1 MDFDLRDKV
10 AIVTGSSRGLGLA
23 SARALAAEGCCVTLC
38 ARTDKT
44 LQEAAR
50 HVAKPAGGTERV
62 LALVADVSRADDVQ
76 MIVDRTA
83 GTFGGIDILVN
94 NVGTARGVNLMD
106 TSDEE

>member
-44 LQEAAR
+44 LQE
-50 HVAKPAGGTERV
+50 VPGTWPSLPEAQSACWHS
-62 LALVADVSRADDVQ
+62 L
-76 MIVDRTA
+76 RT
-83 GTFGGIDILVN
+83 
-94 NVGTARGVNLMD
+94 
-106 TSDEE
+106 